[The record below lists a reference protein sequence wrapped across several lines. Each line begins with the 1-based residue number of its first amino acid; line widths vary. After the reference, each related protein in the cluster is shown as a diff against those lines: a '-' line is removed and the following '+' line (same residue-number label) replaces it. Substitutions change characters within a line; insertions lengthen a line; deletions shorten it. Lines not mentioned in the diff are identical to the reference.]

1 MVTIIGT
8 LTGCNNIMVKPD
20 QPTEVKA
27 EMMMMTGSTS
37 QEKNRITYW
46 FLDKKIKCIVEM

>member
-1 MVTIIGT
+1 
-8 LTGCNNIMVKPD
+8 MVKPD